1 MKKVLIFGLDS
12 FTGVYLKKYLIEKGY
27 DVYGSIFSGSK
38 SEKIFICD
46 ITNQYNVDLIFDQI
60 NPDFIFILAG
70 ISRSVNENPTEVYNI
85 NIFGPLNILESLK
98 KKKINPTK
106 IIFSSSAS
114 VYGIYD
120 NEISEDH
127 IKNPIN
133 HYGNSKLVAENMITN
148 FFDEFNII
156 ITRPFNYFGAGQNKF
171 FIMPKILNHF
181 KFFDKRKPQDLILGN
196 LNVFR
201 EFNDVLDVVDCYY
214 RLMNIKGS
222 SIKVNICSNRKV
234 SISDVLK
241 IAFEFTENEVNVISN
256 NNFKR
261 KNEINNLQG
270 DDTLLC
276 SLIGNNNFKISIND
290 SIKNYL
296 NG

>member
-1 MKKVLIFGLDS
+1 MKKVFIFGLDS
-12 FTGVYLKKYLIEKGY
+12 FTGVYLKRHLIEKGY
-27 DVYGSIFSGSK
+27 DVYGSILRGSK
-38 SEKIFICD
+38 SEKVFICD

-70 ISRSVNENPTEVYNI
+70 ISRSVNENPSEVYNI

-156 ITRPFNYFGAGQNKF
+156 ITRPFNYFGLGQNKF
-171 FIMPKILNHF
+171 FIIPKILNHF
-181 KFFDKRKPQDLILGN
+181 KFFEKSKPQDLVLGN

-222 SIKVNICSNRKV
+222 SIKVNICSNRKI

-241 IAFEFTENEVNVISN
+241 IAFEFTKSDVNIISDN
-256 NNFKR
+256 KHKR
-261 KNEINNLQG
+261 KNELVNLQG
-270 DDTLLC
+270 DDTLL
-276 SLIGNNNFKISIND
+276 SSIIGKNNFQFSIRD

-296 NG
+296 NE